1 MFYPERPRTRPP
13 KIFVDYLF
21 GIVAIASMFYG
32 CFLCMTS
39 YSTLPDSIPIHFNA
53 SGAADGWGS
62 KGMIWLLPLLTV
74 IMVPGMLLLRRW
86 PWISNVPFKI
96 TEKNA
101 MYQYGLIVRLL
112 GFLACI
118 ISLLF
123 LSILYD
129 TIRVANG
136 ISPMF
141 LGVWFIPLVA
151 GPIVGSLIWYFIAA
165 FRGR

>member
-1 MFYPERPRTRPP
+1 MAT
-13 KIFVDYLF
+13 
-21 GIVAIASMFYG
+21 VAMLYG
-32 CFLCMTS
+32 FFLCVIN
-39 YSTLPDSIPIHFNA
+39 YSTLPASIPIHFNA
-53 SGAADGWGS
+53 SGVADGWGS
-62 KGMIWLLPLLTV
+62 KEMIWLLPFLTV

-96 TEKNA
+96 TEENA
-101 MYQYGLIVRLL
+101 TYQYGLIVRLL

-118 ISLLF
+118 VSLLF
-123 LSILYD
+123 LTIVYD

-141 LGVWFIPLVA
+141 LGVWFLPLVVS
-151 GPIVGSLIWYFIAA
+151 PILGSLIWYCMAA